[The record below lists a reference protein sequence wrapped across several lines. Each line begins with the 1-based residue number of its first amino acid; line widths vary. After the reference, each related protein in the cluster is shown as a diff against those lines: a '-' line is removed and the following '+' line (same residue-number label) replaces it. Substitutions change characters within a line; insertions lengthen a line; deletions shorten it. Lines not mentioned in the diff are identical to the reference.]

1 MYLRGRQAAADR
13 NVAEA
18 KPLYESAILL
28 DDGLA
33 EAYGALAEALA
44 LEPTIG
50 LPDDPAR
57 RARLKRAA
65 ERAYELA
72 PDSPQSNLA
81 LALATDHLADRL
93 NYLKKAMAIDA
104 SYAEAYR
111 QIGDQIADFDPDR
124 AIAFYRHA
132 LALDPRM
139 LVSRA
144 HIVTTLATAGRDSEA
159 TRELD
164 GAVSLSP
171 PGWRTPL
178 QVDSAL
184 DERRFADALALLER
198 DNFYQRQHSRTL
210 TLMYA
215 NALREAGRAGD
226 ALPVA
231 AELVDGDQHDCEA
244 KATLAGLKFER
255 QDGAAARKLVAPALQ
270 ARDAADVGP
279 VAIRCGVHSAAAVG
293 DVPGAAAWL
302 RRVAGDE
309 RLLRDWSLN
318 ILGTT
323 GRSLLHAPIYPW
335 SRVAGAPAVLDAVRA
350 LDRVYAAARQVS
362 VEILA
367 DVTPAAGGL

>member
-1 MYLRGRQAAADR
+1 
-13 NVAEA
+13 
-18 KPLYESAILL
+18 
-28 DDGLA
+28 
-33 EAYGALAEALA
+33 
-44 LEPTIG
+44 
-50 LPDDPAR
+50 
-57 RARLKRAA
+57 
-65 ERAYELA
+65 
-72 PDSPQSNLA
+72 
-81 LALATDHLADRL
+81 
-93 NYLKKAMAIDA
+93 
-104 SYAEAYR
+104 
-111 QIGDQIADFDPDR
+111 
-124 AIAFYRHA
+124 
-132 LALDPRM
+132 
-139 LVSRA
+139 
-144 HIVTTLATAGRDSEA
+144 
-159 TRELD
+159 
-164 GAVSLSP
+164 
-171 PGWRTPL
+171 
-178 QVDSAL
+178 
-184 DERRFADALALLER
+184 
-198 DNFYQRQHSRTL
+198 
-210 TLMYA
+210 MYA